1 MPSTPEPGRR
11 RLRLEELHHGASHDG
26 RCHMRVRLEWIGTMH
41 EATVEGLETH
51 QGRLR
56 AVAEAAVQAVS
67 SASDRLLHLDL
78 AGVKSVRAFDG
89 FVVIVRVNASTP
101 ERPGQ
106 RLLGAA
112 SAENEADALDA
123 TARAVLDAVNRVVEQ
138 HMVE

>member
-1 MPSTPEPGRR
+1 
-11 RLRLEELHHGASHDG
+11 
-26 RCHMRVRLEWIGTMH
+26 MRVRLEWIGTVH
-41 EATVEGLETH
+41 EATVQGLETH

-56 AVAEAAVQAVS
+56 AVAEATVQAVS
-67 SASDRLLHLDL
+67 SASDRLLDLDL

-89 FVVIVRVNASTP
+89 FVVIARVNASTP

-138 HMVE
+138 HMTE